1 MAHFDV
7 FFLGVVSG
15 VLGTLFVIRL
25 CADWRAFR
33 SCLVDVPDDWRV
45 GKRARV
51 GDTTGRVVKV
61 THSRRA
67 GDWLTI
73 DCGDGHI
80 TIAQAHLTQI
90 LLEGEP

>member
-33 SCLVDVPDDWRV
+33 SCLVDVPDDW
-45 GKRARV
+45 
-51 GDTTGRVVKV
+51 
-61 THSRRA
+61 
-67 GDWLTI
+67 LTI

-80 TIAQAHLTQI
+80 TIAQARLTQI
-90 LLEGEP
+90 LLEGKP